1 MSTLDAGGKELR
13 RRAEERLARDP
24 QSVPRN
30 EAEIQRQLHE
40 LQVHQIELEMQNEA
54 LRQMADSN
62 GHLEEMVGER
72 TSELAAARD
81 FAEAANRAK
90 SSFLANMSHELRTP
104 MSAIIGMTE
113 LSMRSTTDPKLLNQL
128 SKVKR
133 ASMYLLDVINDI
145 LDISKIDANR
155 LELENMRFR
164 LGNVLE
170 DISSMIADRVS
181 ERGLV
186 FHLEIAPDLAWQPLQ
201 GDPMRLSQILLNL
214 IGNALKFTA
223 QGTITVRALLA
234 ENNPDDVVLRFEVE
248 DTGIGISPENQKRV
262 FSAFEQADTSTTRKY
277 GGTGLGLAI
286 SKQLVQLMGGEI
298 GVNST
303 MGEGSIF
310 WVTARFLKDHCDVDA
325 GQDQQFNLAEAEL
338 RTRYSHC
345 RILLAEDEPINQE
358 VSQGLLEEVGLKVDL
373 AVDGLHAL
381 EMAKAKTYDLILM
394 DMQMPQMNGIDATR
408 AIRAL
413 PEYANIPILA
423 MTANAFG
430 EDRKHCLEAGM
441 SDHIGKPVDPD
452 LLFETL
458 LKWLSQR

>member
-1 MSTLDAGGKELR
+1 MSTLDAGGEDLR
-13 RRAEERLARDP
+13 RRAEEKLAREP
-24 QSVPRN
+24 RSFPRN
-30 EAEIQRQLHE
+30 EAEIQRLLHE
-40 LQVHQIELEMQNEA
+40 LQVHQIELEMQNES

-62 GHLEEMVGER
+62 DHLEEIVGKR

-90 SSFLANMSHELRTP
+90 SGFLANMSHELRTP

-113 LSMRSTTDPKLLNQL
+113 LSLRSTTDPKLLNQL
-128 SKVKR
+128 AKVKR
-133 ASMYLLDVINDI
+133 ASMYLLGVINDI
-145 LDISKIDANR
+145 LDISKIDAER
-155 LELENMRFR
+155 LELEIMRFR

-170 DISSMIADRVS
+170 DVSSMIADRVS
-181 ERGLV
+181 ERGLE
-186 FHLEIAPDLAWQPLQ
+186 FHLEIAPDLVRQPLQ

-223 QGTITVRALLA
+223 QGTITVRVLLV

-248 DTGIGISPENQKRV
+248 DTGIGISPENQRRV
-262 FSAFEQADTSTTRKY
+262 FGAFEQADTSTTRKY

-303 MGEGSIF
+303 MGEGSTF
-310 WVTARFLKDHCDVDA
+310 WVTARFLKDCGDVDA
-325 GQDQQFNLAEAEL
+325 GQEQQFNLAETEL

-358 VSQGLLEEVGLKVDL
+358 VSQHLLEEAGLKVDL

-381 EMAKAKTYDLILM
+381 EMAKTKTYDLILM
-394 DMQMPQMNGIDATR
+394 DMQMPHMNGIDATR

-430 EDRKHCLEAGM
+430 EDRKNCLEAGM